1 MEMVVIALGFIYPN
15 KLENFVKTEL
25 SNELIESY
33 RDDLDFQNIIDLGK
47 VRMMKIKNYEIIMI
61 YL

>member
-47 VRMMKIKNYEIIMI
+47 MRMMKIKNYDIIMI